1 MGSCISKSKSS
12 DMSASVSVSVSASTL
27 SSMANPHP
35 NNHILKRVIPI
46 DKNDIGKGNADAIKK
61 LAI

>member
-1 MGSCISKSKSS
+1 
-12 DMSASVSVSVSASTL
+12 
-27 SSMANPHP
+27 MANPHP